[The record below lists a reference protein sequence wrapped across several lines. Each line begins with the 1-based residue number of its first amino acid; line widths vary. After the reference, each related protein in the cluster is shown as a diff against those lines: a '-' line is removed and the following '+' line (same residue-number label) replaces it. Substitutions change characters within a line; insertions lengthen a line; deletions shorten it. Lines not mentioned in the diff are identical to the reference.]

1 MTSTQK
7 PHFFR
12 IIHPSFLTHG
22 YPGIP
27 RTFLREYGNSLSN
40 FVFLHPPT
48 GAEWRVELLKLHG
61 EVLFSTGWQRFADF
75 YSIGYGHFLLF
86 RYEGSSHFHV
96 LIFDMTAS
104 EIEYPYATAPNHDHN
119 HHKVSVESL
128 DDFPSSKTANY
139 MDMIDIT
146 SSEAVFNPNRAS
158 SLPKVED
165 IQGDFPTTHK
175 TREIT
180 RNNPSFKPH
189 NACSSHHYHSSIP
202 ISRGGALG
210 RAKAFKFENP
220 FFIVTMRPSYVGSR
234 KSLTVPLSFVK
245 RHFKRDNNNTILS
258 VSDGRTWSV
267 KYIKQ
272 KNNVQFSSGWT
283 KFVRDNSLEVG
294 DVCAFELVKCTGTSL
309 KVEIFR
315 NNEDASHHLQQ

>member
-22 YPGIP
+22 YPVRIP
-27 RTFLREYGNSLSN
+27 QTFLREYGNSLK
-40 FVFLHPPT
+40 FCVPPPSHWIW
-48 GAEWRVELLKLHG
+48 A
-61 EVLFSTGWQRFADF
+61 
-75 YSIGYGHFLLF
+75 FLLF

-104 EIEYPYATAPNHDHN
+104 EIEYPYATAPNHYHN
-119 HHKVSVESL
+119 HHKVSVESM

-146 SSEAVFNPNRAS
+146 SSEAVFYPNGAS
-158 SLPKVED
+158 SLPKKRS
-165 IQGDFPTTHK
+165 F
-175 TREIT
+175 
-180 RNNPSFKPH
+180 FKPH
-189 NACSSHHYHSSIP
+189 NVCSSHHYHPSIP
-202 ISRGGALG
+202 ISRVRNVCLSGALE
-210 RAKAFKFENP
+210 RAKSFKFEKP
-220 FFIVTMRPSYVGSR
+220 FFIITMRPSYVGSK

-245 RHFKRDNNNTILS
+245 THFKRDNNNTILS

-267 KYIKQ
+267 KYIKR
-272 KNNVQFSSGWT
+272 KT
-283 KFVRDNSLEVG
+283 MYIG

>member
-27 RTFLREYGNSLSN
+27 QTFLREYGNSLSN
-40 FVFLHPPT
+40 FVFLHLPT

-104 EIEYPYATAPNHDHN
+104 EIEYPYATAPNHYHN

-146 SSEAVFNPNRAS
+146 SSEAVFYPNGAS
-158 SLPKVED
+158 SLPK
-165 IQGDFPTTHK
+165 
-175 TREIT
+175 IT

-189 NACSSHHYHSSIP
+189 NVCSSHHYHPSIP
-202 ISRGGALG
+202 ISR
-210 RAKAFKFENP
+210 AKSFKFEKP
-220 FFIVTMRPSYVGSR
+220 FFIITMRPSYVGSK
-234 KSLTVPLSFVK
+234 KSLFCQEALQ
-245 RHFKRDNNNTILS
+245 RDNNNTILS
-258 VSDGRTWSV
+258 VSDGRTWS
-267 KYIKQ
+267 
-272 KNNVQFSSGWT
+272 FSSGWA

>member
-7 PHFFR
+7 PHFSGSYTF
-12 IIHPSFLTHG
+12 
-22 YPGIP
+22 
-27 RTFLREYGNSLSN
+27 TFLREYGISLSN
-40 FVFLHPPT
+40 FVFLHLPT
-48 GAEWRVELLKLHG
+48 GAEWPVELLKLHG
-61 EVLFSTGWQRFADF
+61 EVLFSSGWQRFADF

-104 EIEYPYATAPNHDHN
+104 EIEYPYATAPNHYHN

-146 SSEAVFNPNRAS
+146 SSEAVFYPNGAS
-158 SLPKVED
+158 SLPK
-165 IQGDFPTTHK
+165 
-175 TREIT
+175 IT

-189 NACSSHHYHSSIP
+189 NVCSSHHYHPSIP
-202 ISRGGALG
+202 ISRVRNVCLSGALE
-210 RAKAFKFENP
+210 RAKSFKFEKP
-220 FFIVTMRPSYVGSR
+220 FFIITMRPSYVGSK

-267 KYIKQ
+267 KYIKR

>member
-1 MTSTQK
+1 
-7 PHFFR
+7 
-12 IIHPSFLTHG
+12 
-22 YPGIP
+22 
-27 RTFLREYGNSLSN
+27 
-40 FVFLHPPT
+40 
-48 GAEWRVELLKLHG
+48 
-61 EVLFSTGWQRFADF
+61 
-75 YSIGYGHFLLF
+75 
-86 RYEGSSHFHV
+86 
-96 LIFDMTAS
+96 MTAS
-104 EIEYPYATAPNHDHN
+104 EIEYPYATAPNHYHN

-146 SSEAVFNPNRAS
+146 SSEAVFYPNGAS

-220 FFIVTMRPSYVGSR
+220 FFIVTMRPSYIGSWYGL
-234 KSLTVPLSFVK
+234 SIPLSFVK
-245 RHFKRDNNNTILS
+245 RHFKTDNKKTTLS

-267 KYIKQ
+267 KYIIMK
-272 KNNVQFSSGWT
+272 KSKVKFSSGWT
-283 KFVRDNSLEVG
+283 KFARDNSLEVG
-294 DVCAFELVKCTGTSL
+294 DVCAFELIKCTGTSL
-309 KVEIFR
+309 KVVIFR
-315 NNEDASHHLQQ
+315 NNEDAGHDHLQQ

>member
-1 MTSTQK
+1 MTSIQK

-27 RTFLREYGNSLSN
+27 HIFLKEYGNSLSN
-40 FVFLHPPT
+40 FVFLHLPT
-48 GAEWRVELLKLHG
+48 GAEWRVELLRLHG
-61 EVLFSTGWQRFADF
+61 EALFSTGWQRFADF

-104 EIEYPYATAPNHDHN
+104 EIEYPYATAPNHYHN

-146 SSEAVFNPNRAS
+146 SSEAVFHPNGAS
-158 SLPKVED
+158 SL
-165 IQGDFPTTHK
+165 Q
-175 TREIT
+175 
-180 RNNPSFKPH
+180 N
-189 NACSSHHYHSSIP
+189 SHHYHPSIP
-202 ISRGGALG
+202 ISRGGALE
-210 RAKAFKFENP
+210 RAKAFKFEKP
-220 FFIVTMRPSYVGSR
+220 FFIITMRPSYVGSK

-267 KYIKQ
+267 KYIKR
-272 KNNVQFSSGWT
+272 KNNVQFSSGWA